1 MEPRGVGVLVSGQG
15 TNLEALL
22 RAEAEPGFPARVVG
36 VAGNRGR
43 CRALQLAADRGL
55 PTQALPAGRFG
66 GDLRAR
72 DAALA
77 TWFHGVGAD
86 LLVCAGYDRV
96 LQAPLLEA
104 FPGRILNVHNS
115 LLPAFGGGMDAVE
128 LALRHGVKV
137 SGATVHL
144 VEGVTVD
151 GGPIVLQ
158 AAVPVEE
165 DDTPATLLQRI
176 HRQEW
181 VLLPEAVRLLAAG
194 RLRREGRRVRILPA
208 AAGAPAAA
216 ARR

>member
-22 RAEAEPGFPARVVG
+22 RAEAAPDFPARVVG
-36 VAGNRGR
+36 VASNRPR
-43 CRALQLAADRGL
+43 CRALQVAADRGL
-55 PTQALPAGRFG
+55 PTQALPAGRFQ

-77 TWFHGVGAD
+77 AWFRHVGAD

-96 LQAPLLEA
+96 LQTPLLEA
-104 FPGRILNVHNS
+104 YPDRILNVHNS
-115 LLPAFGGGMDAVE
+115 LLPAFGGGMNAVE
-128 LALRHGVKV
+128 LALGHGVKV
-137 SGATVHL
+137 TGATIHL
-144 VEGVTVD
+144 VDGATVD

-158 AAVPVEE
+158 AAVAVEE
-165 DDTPATLLQRI
+165 DDTPTTLLERI

-181 VLLPEAVRLLAAG
+181 MLLPEAVRLLAAG

-208 AAGAPAAA
+208 AVGEPATAA
-216 ARR
+216 FR